1 MWPPREEVR
10 MARQVFTIEEITA
23 MLKATSAPNRVIEKF
38 CEQAGFVATHK
49 QEWERTTGEEDHV
62 DRITVSSSF
71 GQKTQRGLV
80 EFTLNAQRTQ
90 MDVRKAREIGLM
102 LIECAEAAT
111 SDEMFV
117 TFVRQKFD
125 VNDPQAIGMLL
136 LDLREIRQ
144 GTREI
149 AWPAF

>member
-1 MWPPREEVR
+1 
-10 MARQVFTIEEITA
+10 MARQVFTIEEISA
-23 MLKATSAPNRVIEKF
+23 MLKATSAPTRVIDKF
-38 CEQAGFVATHK
+38 CEQARFVTTHK
-49 QEWERTTGEEDHV
+49 QERETTTGEDDV

-80 EFTLNAQRTQ
+80 EFTLNAERTQ
-90 MDVRKAREIGLM
+90 MDVRKAREVGLM

-117 TFVRQKFD
+117 TFVRQKFNL
-125 VNDPQAIGMLL
+125 NDPQAIGMLL